1 MSEYR
6 GLFVDILFITSGGVW
21 VYGDDAVASFLNC
34 IMNIIGGGIR
44 PRSHLAL
51 KLNGF
56 RGLSIQLSIRILL
69 NMSPSIYLAYSL
81 EKETKFNMDC
91 KKTSIFPFL

>member
-1 MSEYR
+1 MSEYIGR
-6 GLFVDILFITSGGVW
+6 FVGILFITSGGVL
-21 VYGDDAVASFLNC
+21 VYGGDGGVSFLNC

-44 PRSHLAL
+44 PRSRLSL
-51 KLNGF
+51 KLNEF
-56 RGLSIQLSIRILL
+56 IGLSIKLSIRILL